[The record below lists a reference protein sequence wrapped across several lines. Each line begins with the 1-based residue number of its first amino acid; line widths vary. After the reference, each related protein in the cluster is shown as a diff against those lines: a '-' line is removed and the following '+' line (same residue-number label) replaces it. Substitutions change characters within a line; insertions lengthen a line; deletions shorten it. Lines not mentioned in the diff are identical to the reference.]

1 MPKANAAA
9 VRALSLDDTAAE
21 AHASLGFIKLHH
33 DWDWPGAEKEIQ
45 RAIELNPNYANG
57 HHWYSHYWIT
67 MGQVQESLTESER
80 ALTLDPLDPTITG
93 HMPWHYYYAHQY
105 DRAIQQCRKTL
116 EIDPNLY
123 WEHLEGGRSYEQ
135 KAMFEEA
142 LADLRKATIIS
153 PDNTWGIAAMGHAYA
168 SAGQRAQAQKVLD
181 RLKELAKQRFV
192 APSDIAMIYAGLGE
206 KDQALAWLDRAY
218 QERSWYMVLL
228 NVDPRLD
235 KLRSDARFQ
244 DLVLSRRSA
253 AVR

>member
-1 MPKANAAA
+1 
-9 VRALSLDDTAAE
+9 L
-21 AHASLGFIKLHH
+21 
-33 DWDWPGAEKEIQ
+33 DWPEAEKEIQ

-67 MGQVQESLTESER
+67 MGEVQESLTESER
-80 ALTLDPLDPTITG
+80 ALRLDPLDPTITG

-105 DRAIQQCRKTL
+105 DQAIQQCRKTL

-123 WEHLEGGRSYEQ
+123 WEHVECGRSYEQ
-135 KAMFEEA
+135 KAMFKEA

-153 PDNTWGIAAMGHAYA
+153 PDNTWGIAALGHAYA

-181 RLKELAKQRFV
+181 RLKELAKQRYV

-218 QERSWYMVLL
+218 
-228 NVDPRLD
+228 
-235 KLRSDARFQ
+235 
-244 DLVLSRRSA
+244 
-253 AVR
+253 